1 MTEIDINCDV
11 GEGIG
16 NEYLLMP
23 YISSCNIACGGHFG
37 TEATIED
44 VIRIAKK
51 NNVKIGAHPSYPDVK
66 NFGRKVM
73 SISNTELTQSI
84 VSQLKLFKKVAQ
96 RNKVE
101 THHVKPH
108 GALYNEIAKN
118 EEIAKLVV
126 NAIQQVF
133 NQVKIYVPYNSSIEK
148 IAKEH
153 HLEIVYEAFAD
164 RNYNE
169 DLSLVPRSHE
179 NALITDS
186 QMIFNHVYSVIKN
199 KHVITLSNVKIDIKA
214 DTFCVHGDTENA
226 ETIVKEFTQLLKK
239 EQIQVAKI

>member
-1 MTEIDINCDV
+1 MTIIDINCDV

-16 NEYLLMP
+16 NEHLLMP

-37 TEATIED
+37 TEATIEEA
-44 VIRIAKK
+44 IQIAIK

-73 SISNTELTQSI
+73 SISNVDLTQSI
-84 VSQLKLFKKVAQ
+84 VSQLKLFKKIAQ

-108 GALYNEIAKN
+108 GALYNEITKN

-126 NAIQQVF
+126 NAILQVY
-133 NQVKIYVPYNSSIEK
+133 NQVKIYVPYNSIIEK

-153 HLEIVYEAFAD
+153 QLEIVYEAFAD

-169 DLSLVPRSHE
+169 DLSLVTRSHE

-186 QMIFNHVYSVIKN
+186 QLVFNHISSMIKN
-199 KHVITLSNVKIDIKA
+199 KQVLTLSDVKVEIKA
-214 DTFCVHGDTENA
+214 DTFCIHGDTKNA
-226 ETIVKEFTQLLKK
+226 DTIVKELTQLLKK
-239 EQIQVAKI
+239 EQIRVAKI